1 MNKNALIRGSVVVAL
16 LLTSV
21 VGFTAELTI
30 RLTDPKWD
38 GQQVPKDQVCQKFK
52 GAGATPAMQVTGVPT
67 GTQALVVAFNDES
80 YGPMDKGGHGVLRF
94 DVAAG
99 NTSFDLP
106 EIPGE
111 TDDLPD
117 GVSKVSGHRAPGW
130 SGTGG
135 AYLPP
140 CSGGRGNTNSATVS
154 AVKGEQTLA
163 SGKIKLGTF

>member
-1 MNKNALIRGSVVVAL
+1 MNKNALVRGSVVVAL

-80 YGPMDKGGHGVLRF
+80 YGPMEIGRASCREPKLWWWPLTTKATDPWIK
-94 DVAAG
+94 AG
-99 NTSFDLP
+99 MVCCASTSRQ
-106 EIPGE
+106 E
-111 TDDLPD
+111 
-117 GVSKVSGHRAPGW
+117 
-130 SGTGG
+130 
-135 AYLPP
+135 
-140 CSGGRGNTNSATVS
+140 
-154 AVKGEQTLA
+154 TLA
-163 SGKIKLGTF
+163 LIYRRFPVKPMTYPMG